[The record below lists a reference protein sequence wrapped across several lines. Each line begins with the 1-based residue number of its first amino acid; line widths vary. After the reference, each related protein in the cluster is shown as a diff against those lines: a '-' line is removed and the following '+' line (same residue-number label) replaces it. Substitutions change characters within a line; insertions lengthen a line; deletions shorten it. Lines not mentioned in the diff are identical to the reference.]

1 MSVQP
6 NKCVTLILRV
16 TSANY
21 NGVPLISKH
30 VTAVLLVPGFLLMQ
44 GLLPAQ
50 SASDA
55 PLRPVAAE
63 APGATPAETPVVP
76 PPATHAILPGEP
88 GSTQDKRIAGILPN
102 YRTADSTTPFA
113 PLTVGQKWKIATKD
127 TFDYPSYVLAGAF
140 AGLSQLDNSNPSF
153 GQGLKGYAKR
163 YAAGIADQD
172 MGNFMTEAIYPTLLH
187 EDPRYFR
194 KVDGSVKSRLLWAV
208 DARSDHKHGF
218 RPFALQYVGMARE
231 RYGGRYRKSIL
242 SERARRRRNVAAHAE
257 SGGDRHD
264 FGRAQGI
271 LARHQETLAP
281 QAHQQRK
288 HRLILNRSLWSRLRK
303 AFRAVTKNGLYYSS
317 RVTFTV
323 ISAVTSR

>member
-1 MSVQP
+1 
-6 NKCVTLILRV
+6 
-16 TSANY
+16 
-21 NGVPLISKH
+21 
-30 VTAVLLVPGFLLMQ
+30 MQ

-208 DARSDHKHGF
+208 ERIVITKTDSGRPQFNFSEWLGNGTVAAIGNLYYPNERGAGATLQRTLSQVGTDTISDVLKEFWPDIKKHWLHKHT
-218 RPFALQYVGMARE
+218 
-231 RYGGRYRKSIL
+231 
-242 SERARRRRNVAAHAE
+242 N
-257 SGGDRHD
+257 
-264 FGRAQGI
+264 
-271 LARHQETLAP
+271 
-281 QAHQQRK
+281 
-288 HRLILNRSLWSRLRK
+288 
-303 AFRAVTKNGLYYSS
+303 
-317 RVTFTV
+317 
-323 ISAVTSR
+323 SASTD